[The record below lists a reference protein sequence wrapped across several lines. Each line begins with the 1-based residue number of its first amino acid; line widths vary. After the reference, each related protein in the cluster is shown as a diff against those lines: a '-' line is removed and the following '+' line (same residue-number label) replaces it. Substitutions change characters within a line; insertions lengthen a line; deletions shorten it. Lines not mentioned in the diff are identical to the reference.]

1 MCPLCNIHLRLA
13 NEMPNEF
20 EYTSF
25 RTYPL
30 DHYKSAAS
38 LLLPCWFENCWRN
51 THFLS
56 AKWLFEIKWVTV
68 HKPLNFQRVTLFIG
82 SNFVGVPTFSVRRC
96 GLTKLHVF
104 FDKKPAVSAT
114 TIEFLLISPLNYIRN
129 IDFFLF
135 GFLKYRDFMFFV
147 ISIFVVVRERV

>member
-1 MCPLCNIHLRLA
+1 M
-13 NEMPNEF
+13 
-20 EYTSF
+20 
-25 RTYPL
+25 
-30 DHYKSAAS
+30 
-38 LLLPCWFENCWRN
+38 
-51 THFLS
+51 
-56 AKWLFEIKWVTV
+56 
-68 HKPLNFQRVTLFIG
+68 
-82 SNFVGVPTFSVRRC
+82 GVPTFSVRRC

-104 FDKKPAVSAT
+104 FDKKAAVSAT